1 MTTLTSWAPG
11 RSLPA
16 SPIDRSID
24 TKKEADRSAPKKGS
38 SEIERSTLKKR
49 SSQATLSQEQGEV
62 CPSLSNFVYLSNVSN
77 PCPILA
83 EPVNSGKSLSISDK
97 NLTTLDYIEAGT
109 PQAWAQALQEIEA
122 AGICGLDLETTGL
135 DPLSS
140 RARLCQLSLPSGRV
154 YVADLW
160 ELARGGSAPLQD
172 LANLTEDPSVKIVG
186 HNLKFDLSFIQAS
199 QGQRLKMSNL
209 FDTMLASQVCWA
221 GYYSQERAVKATKNP
236 WRNKYPEQSLKAL
249 AERHLGISLSKE
261 LQASN
266 WGAETL
272 SPEQKAYA
280 ARDVKVLLPLHD
292 ILQELLRKNELEHIA
307 ELEFRALPSVIEM
320 ELTGLP
326 LDTQACRSLMEQK
339 KLQAQELLQKLQAEA
354 QRAGFEPRR
363 KKGKKHSPLLNPASS
378 QDVLAFLQSQGY
390 SVSSTGEEA
399 LKGLSLKGCSWAG
412 DLLQY
417 RGISKQAKDF
427 LEKYLLMLS
436 PIDSRLH
443 GQYLQLFTVAG
454 RFSSRNPNIQQIPKR
469 GEGQAIRK
477 LFRATP
483 GRKLIKGDLSGIEL
497 RIMACLSQDK
507 TMTEAF
513 QAGQDLHRLTASKI
527 SGLPIDQITKAQR
540 QGAKAVNFLLIYG
553 GQPELLQRR
562 SKETYG
568 VDMSL
573 EEAKEAH
580 KKFFQT
586 YPGIAAFHEKQ
597 RTLKRL
603 PKNHYHHNYEKGVYA
618 RQAVTTQTLPGRK
631 RIWGQSE
638 DGRTLASINQLYNSP
653 SQGTGADLIK
663 AIMGEVYSSL
673 PEEVKMIASVHDE
686 IVLEAPEA
694 LAQDMASLLL
704 GIMRRVGSEL
714 LAPVPVDAEVEIL
727 QSWGGD

>member
-1 MTTLTSWAPG
+1 MTTLTLWAPG
-11 RSLPA
+11 GASPA
-16 SPIDRSID
+16 SPIDRS
-24 TKKEADRSAPKKGS
+24 APKK
-38 SEIERSTLKKR
+38 RLT
-49 SSQATLSQEQGEV
+49 QASLQELLPQDQMEV
-62 CPSLSNFVYLSNVSN
+62 LSNSVHSVHFVQNVSKMSN
-77 PCPILA
+77 LEVVEI
-83 EPVNSGKSLSISDK
+83 SSL
-97 NLTTLDYIEAGT
+97 
-109 PQAWAQALQEIEA
+109 QAWKEALQEIA
-122 AGICGLDLETTGL
+122 QAWICGLDLETTGL

-140 RARLCQLSLPSGRV
+140 RARLAQLSLPSGRV

-160 ELARGGSAPLQD
+160 ELGREGSFPLQD
-172 LANLTEDPSVKIVG
+172 LGQLSERSDIKKVG

-199 QGQRLKMSNL
+199 CGQRLKIKNI

-221 GYYSQERAVKATKNP
+221 GYNSLQRAKKATKNP
-236 WRNKYPEQSLKAL
+236 WKTKSPEQSLKAL
-249 AERHLGISLSKE
+249 AERHLGIDLSKE

-266 WGAETL
+266 WGAEDL

-280 ARDVKVLLPLHD
+280 AWDAAILLPLHD
-292 ILQELLRKNELEHIA
+292 ILQELLRKNNLEQIA

-326 LDTQACRSLMEQK
+326 LDTQACRALMDQNK
-339 KLQAQELLQKLQAEA
+339 VQAQEMLQKLQAEA
-354 QRAGFEPRR
+354 QKAGFEPRP
-363 KKGKKHSPLLNPASS
+363 KKGKRYSPLLNPASS
-378 QDVLAFLQSQGY
+378 QDVLAYLQGLGY
-390 SVSSTGEEA
+390 NTSSTREEC
-399 LKGLSLKGCSWAG
+399 LKELAQAGCSWAG

-417 RGISKQAKDF
+417 RKISKQANDF
-427 LEKYLLMLS
+427 MEKWLLKLS
-436 PIDSRLH
+436 SIDSRLH
-443 GQYLQLFTVAG
+443 GQYFQLSTRAG
-454 RFSSRNPNIQQIPKR
+454 RFSSRDPNIQQIPKR
-469 GEGQAIRK
+469 GEEGLAIRR
-477 LFRATP
+477 LFKAPP

-497 RIMACLSQDK
+497 RIMARLSEDK

-513 QAGQDLHRLTASKI
+513 QAGQDLHKLTASKT

-562 SKETYG
+562 AKETYG

-580 KKFFQT
+580 RTFFQT
-586 YPGIAAFHEKQ
+586 YPGVAAFHEKQ
-597 RTLKRL
+597 RALMRL
-603 PKNHYHHNYEKGVYA
+603 PKTHFLHTYEKGVYS

-638 DGRTLASINQLYNSP
+638 DGRSLASINQLYNSP

-663 AIMGEVYSSL
+663 AIMGEVYSSI

-694 LAQDMASLLL
+694 LAQEMKTLLL

-714 LAPVPVDAEVEIL
+714 LSPVPVDAEVEVL
-727 QSWGGD
+727 DSWGGD

>member
-1 MTTLTSWAPG
+1 M
-11 RSLPA
+11 
-16 SPIDRSID
+16 
-24 TKKEADRSAPKKGS
+24 
-38 SEIERSTLKKR
+38 
-49 SSQATLSQEQGEV
+49 
-62 CPSLSNFVYLSNVSN
+62 SNFVYLSNVSN
-77 PCPILA
+77 PCSTLA
-83 EPVNSGKSLSISDK
+83 DCQPLTTSVNSVKSLS
-97 NLTTLDYIEAGT
+97 TLDMREISSL
-109 PQAWAQALQEIEA
+109 QAWASALQEIEA

-160 ELARGGSAPLQD
+160 ELARGESAPLQD
-172 LANLTEDPSVKIVG
+172 LARLTEDPSVKIVG

-199 QGQRLKMSNL
+199 QGRRLKMSNL

-221 GYYSQERAVKATKNP
+221 GYDSLQRANKSTKNF
-236 WRNKYPEQSLKAL
+236 WKTKTPEQSLKAL
-249 AERHLGISLSKE
+249 AERHLGIFLSKE

-266 WGAETL
+266 WGTDTL

-280 ARDVKVLLPLHD
+280 AKDVKVLLPLHD
-292 ILQELLRKNELEHIA
+292 ILQELLQKNNLEHIA

-354 QRAGFEPRR
+354 QKAGFEPRP
-363 KKGKKHSPLLNPASS
+363 KKGKKYSPHLNPASS
-378 QDVLAFLQSQGY
+378 QDVLSFLQAQGY
-390 SVSSTGEEA
+390 NISSTGEAA
-399 LKGLSLKGCSWAG
+399 LKELAFSGCSWAG

-417 RGISKQAKDF
+417 RKASKQANDF
-427 LEKYLLMLS
+427 LEKWLLKLS

-443 GQYLQLFTVAG
+443 GQYFQLSTRAG
-454 RFSSRNPNIQQIPKR
+454 RFSSREPNIQQVPKR
-469 GEGQAIRK
+469 GEEGLAIRRLFKAPPGKK
-477 LFRATP
+477 LVKA
-483 GRKLIKGDLSGIEL
+483 DLSGIEL
-497 RIMACLSQDK
+497 RIMARLSQDQ
-507 TMTEAF
+507 TMIEAF
-513 QAGQDLHRLTASKI
+513 QSGQDLHKLTASKI

-562 SKETYG
+562 AKETYG

-580 KKFFQT
+580 RKFFQT
-586 YPGIAAFHEKQ
+586 YPGVAAFHEKQ
-597 RTLKRL
+597 RTLKWL
-603 PKNHYHHNYEKGVYA
+603 PKNHYHHNYEKGVYS

-727 QSWGGD
+727 QSWGG

>member
-1 MTTLTSWAPG
+1 MSGVILWLPGETAPAP
-11 RSLPA
+11 LVEK
-16 SPIDRSID
+16 SI
-24 TKKEADRSAPKKGS
+24 
-38 SEIERSTLKKR
+38 LKKR
-49 SSQATLSQEQGEV
+49 SSQATLPQDQGEV
-62 CPSLSNFVYLSNVSN
+62 LSNSVHSVQILSDLGLVTTLSN
-77 PCPILA
+77 PCHKGDM
-83 EPVNSGKSLSISDK
+83 EMVEISSS
-97 NLTTLDYIEAGT
+97 
-109 PQAWAQALQEIEA
+109 QAWAEALQDITQ

-140 RARLCQLSLPSGRV
+140 RARLAQLSLPSGRV

-160 ELARGGSAPLQD
+160 ELGRGGSAPLQD
-172 LANLTEDPSVKIVG
+172 LGLLLESSNVKVIG
-186 HNLKFDLSFIQAS
+186 HNLKFDCSFIQAS
-199 QGQRLKMSNL
+199 QDRRLKMVNL

-221 GYYSQERAVKATKNP
+221 GYNSLQRAKKATKNP
-236 WRNKYPEQSLKAL
+236 WKTKSPEQTLKAL
-249 AERHLGISLSKE
+249 AERHLGIDLSKE

-272 SPEQKAYA
+272 SPEQKVYA
-280 ARDVKVLLPLHD
+280 ARDAAILLPLHN
-292 ILQELLRKNELEHIA
+292 ILQDLLQKNNLMHTA
-307 ELEFRALPSVIEM
+307 DLEFRALPSVIEM

-326 LDTQACRSLMEQK
+326 LDTQACRALMDQEK
-339 KLQAQELLQKLQAEA
+339 AQAQEMLQKLQAEA
-354 QRAGFEPRR
+354 QRAGFEPRP
-363 KKGKKHSPLLNPASS
+363 KKGKKYSPLLNPASS

-390 SVSSTGEEA
+390 NISSTREE
-399 LKGLSLKGCSWAG
+399 SLKELAQTGCSWAG

-417 RGISKQAKDF
+417 RKISKQANDF
-427 LEKYLLMLS
+427 MEKWLLKLS

-443 GQYLQLFTVAG
+443 GQYFQLSTRAG
-454 RFSSRNPNIQQIPKR
+454 RFSSRDPNIQQIPKR
-469 GEGQAIRK
+469 GEEGLAIRR
-477 LFRATP
+477 LFKAPP

-497 RIMACLSQDK
+497 RIMARLSGDK
-507 TMTEAF
+507 TMMEAF
-513 QAGQDLHRLTASKI
+513 SQGQDLHKLTASKT

-562 SKETYG
+562 AKETYG

-580 KKFFQT
+580 RTFFQT
-586 YPGIAAFHEKQ
+586 YPGVAAFHEKQ
-597 RTLKRL
+597 RILKKL
-603 PKNHYHHNYEKGVYA
+603 PKTHFLHTYEKGVYS

-663 AIMGEVYSSL
+663 AIMGEVYSSI

-704 GIMRRVGSEL
+704 GIMRRVGSEML
-714 LAPVPVDAEVEIL
+714 SPVPVDAEVEVL
-727 QSWGGD
+727 DSWGG